1 MKNIQLIIACHKEC
15 EVPSDEVYLPLHVG
29 AEGKETFGFVTDN
42 TGENISSKNNLYCE
56 LTGLYWAWKNLDY
69 DYLGLVHYRRYFTLK
84 NKQYQKEHGK
94 LNSVLTGE
102 EADQLLEKYKV
113 IVPKKRRY
121 FIESCYS
128 HYAHTFDG
136 KQFDLT
142 REIIEEKYP
151 AYLKDFDRFMK
162 QDSCWLF
169 NMFIMNKELTNK
181 YLYWLF
187 DILEELEKR
196 YDTTGMTDFEK
207 RYLGRVSER
216 LFNVWLLHQMKTGY
230 IVKKDICEVPYLYM
244 GEIDWKRKITSFLQ
258 AKLFHKKYDKSF

>member
-1 MKNIQLIIACHKEC
+1 MKDIKLLIACHKEC

-29 AEGKETFGFVTDN
+29 AEGKDPFGFVTDN
-42 TGENISSKNNLYCE
+42 TGDNISSKNNLYCE

-69 DYLGLVHYRRYFTLK
+69 EYLGLVHYRRYFTLK
-84 NKQYQKEHGK
+84 SKKYQKEHGK
-94 LNSVLTGE
+94 LNSVLTGD
-102 EADQLLEKYKV
+102 EADNLLEKYKV

-121 FIESCYS
+121 YIESCYS

-151 AYLKDFDRFMK
+151 AYLKDFDQFMK

-169 NMFIMNKELTNK
+169 NMFIMNKQLTDK

-187 DILEELEKR
+187 EILEELEKR
-196 YDTTGMTDFEK
+196 YDTSGMTDFEK

-216 LFNVWLLHQMKTGY
+216 LFNVWLLHQIKTGY
-230 IVKKDICEVPYLYM
+230 ILKKEIHEVSYLYM

-258 AKLFHKKYDKSF
+258 AKLFHKKYEKSF